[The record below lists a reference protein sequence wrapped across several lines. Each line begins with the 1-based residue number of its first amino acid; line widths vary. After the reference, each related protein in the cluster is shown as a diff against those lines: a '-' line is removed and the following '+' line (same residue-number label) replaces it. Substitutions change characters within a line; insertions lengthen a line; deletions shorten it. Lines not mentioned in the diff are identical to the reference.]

1 MAANKIRFL
10 EKKLFNSL
18 NKGDIIQINLENDPD
33 EFFKKHCYSGV
44 SLRPVKINDLG
55 FFEYSQKTQ
64 PYHKR
69 VRISNYYILFEINK
83 IGLYLGKLKNHG
95 LAVVLLDES
104 MYAIPVYWIKKVEK
118 KNE

>member
-1 MAANKIRFL
+1 MTKNKIRYL
-10 EKKLFNSL
+10 KKKIFNLL
-18 NKGDIIQINLENDPD
+18 NKGDIVQISLENDPD
-33 EFFKKHCYSGV
+33 VITKRFAYPGV

-55 FFEYSQKTQ
+55 LFEYSQKTQ

-69 VRISNYYILFEINK
+69 IRIPNYYILFEINK
-83 IGLYLGKLKNHG
+83 VGLYLGKLKNHG

-104 MYAIPVYWIKKVEK
+104 MYAVPVYWIKKVEK